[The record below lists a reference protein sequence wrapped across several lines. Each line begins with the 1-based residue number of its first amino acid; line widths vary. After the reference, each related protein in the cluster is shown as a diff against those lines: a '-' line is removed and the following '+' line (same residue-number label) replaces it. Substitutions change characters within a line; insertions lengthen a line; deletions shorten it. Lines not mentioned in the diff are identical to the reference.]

1 MPRHK
6 PPDAVHAFVPDWWDD
21 ARFSKLSPCLQSVMQ
36 DAADAERWA
45 RHYRATDYASC
56 QQVLAAAEKSLAELL
71 DERVTEGARAAAG
84 ERAQRKFWEAK
95 VCARRERG
103 EG

>member
-6 PPDAVHAFVPDWWDD
+6 APDAVRAFVPEWWDD
-21 ARFSKLSPCLQSVMQ
+21 ARFSRLSDCLQSVLQ

-45 RHYRATDYASC
+45 RFYRAPDYPSC

-71 DERVTEGARAAAG
+71 DEGVTEGARTAAG